1 MGDEPRADDVV
12 ELGGRRFLPPGWR
25 PSRGAGVLAV
35 AALIAGLAAGY
46 AAGDRH
52 ARGSAALPRP
62 AGTAAPPAPPAPAPA
77 ATFSSANPPPLIQ
90 DTAACSAQT
99 GRELQLGVQVTNRSA
114 APLTLR
120 TARAVLPLGGLRQ
133 VTQQWAPCG
142 ALPDGLIPAGDILP
156 PGASTWLTVTFQV
169 QVRCPAPA
177 PVQFTVGYL
186 AQGRPAAASLPG
198 FPDLSQVPY
207 SGCPANTAGSWHA
220 QVITKSP

>member
-1 MGDEPRADDVV
+1 MGDDPRADDVV

-62 AGTAAPPAPPAPAPA
+62 AGTATPSASPASVPA
-77 ATFSSANPPPLIQ
+77 ATFSFANSPPLIQ

-114 APLTLR
+114 APLTLQ
-120 TARAVLPLGGLRQ
+120 TARAVLPMGGLKQ

-142 ALPDGLIPAGDILP
+142 ALPDGLIPAGDILQ
-156 PGASTWLTVTFQV
+156 PGASTWLTVTFKV

-220 QVITKSP
+220 QVITENP

>member
-35 AALIAGLAAGY
+35 VALIGGLAAGY

-62 AGTAAPPAPPAPAPA
+62 AGTATPSASLAPVPA
-77 ATFSSANPPPLIQ
+77 ATFSFANLPALTQ
-90 DTAACSAQT
+90 DTGACSAQT
-99 GRELQLGVQVTNRSA
+99 GRELQLGVQVTNQSA
-114 APLTLR
+114 APLTLQ
-120 TARAVLPLGGLRQ
+120 TARAVLPMGGLRQ

-142 ALPDGLIPAGDILP
+142 ALSDRFIQADDILP
-156 PGASTWLTVTFQV
+156 PGASTWLTITFTV

-186 AQGRPAAASLPG
+186 AQGHPAAASLPG
-198 FPDLSQVPY
+198 FSDLSQVPY

-220 QVITKSP
+220 QVTVKNP